1 MSKRSLKVTM
11 MVTMIGTM
19 CQFGG
24 CIGQLLPD
32 ILLNAATELL
42 WDSDAVFDFFGD
54 DGPGLIL

>member
-1 MSKRSLKVTM
+1 MSKKRFKVFA
-11 MVTMIGTM
+11 MVTMLGTVT
-19 CQFGG
+19 QLG
-24 CIGQLLPD
+24 CIGRVLPD